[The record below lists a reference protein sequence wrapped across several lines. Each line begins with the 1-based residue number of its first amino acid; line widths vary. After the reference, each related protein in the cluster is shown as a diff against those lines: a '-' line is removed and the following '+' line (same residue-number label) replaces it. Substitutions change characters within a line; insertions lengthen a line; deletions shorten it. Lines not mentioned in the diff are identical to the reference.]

1 MPPKADIN
9 KAGWEQSEFPIL
21 CETCTS
27 FLISCS
33 AQVLFKRPAFPIGLG
48 NNPFI
53 RMVSNVHFSPS
64 LSSSPRPLHKIVK
77 ARIWTGMRNLR
88 ASVHRLPLE
97 PGLRHALQND
107 GDLPDLRQ
115 DAQRMPDV
123 SPRPR
128 IPPPD
133 AGPRHRARRDERG
146 ADERHQSGVL
156 RAEPG
161 DQGASPVL
169 FAAQPGHSVL
179 LMRFL
184 QTVAVFWE

>member
-1 MPPKADIN
+1 
-9 KAGWEQSEFPIL
+9 
-21 CETCTS
+21 
-27 FLISCS
+27 
-33 AQVLFKRPAFPIGLG
+33 
-48 NNPFI
+48 
-53 RMVSNVHFSPS
+53 
-64 LSSSPRPLHKIVK
+64 
-77 ARIWTGMRNLR
+77 MRDLR

-97 PGLRHALQND
+97 PGRRHALQDD

-133 AGPRHRARRDERG
+133 AGPRHRARRNERG

-161 DQGASPVL
+161 DQGVSVRPIPSAEWR
-169 FAAQPGHSVL
+169 PGGDVML
-179 LMRFL
+179 IAF
-184 QTVAVFWE
+184 AVFWE